1 MTSTTVSQD
10 ERRDALVGRAIQSAQ
25 SAADL
30 FAMYLGRRLGYYQS
44 LWKEGAATSV
54 ELAKRTGT
62 DERYT
67 REWLEQQAASG
78 FLDVDDVAA
87 APDKRRFT
95 LPEGHAAVLAD
106 SEDLNYVA
114 PIAAAMVAAMRKSD
128 ELANAFRSGGGVSWA
143 DFGPEMREAQGA
155 QNKPLFLKQL
165 AQDFIPA
172 IPDVHARLMADPP
185 ARVADIACGFGWS
198 SIGMAK
204 GYPKIRVD
212 GFDLDIPSVEAANA
226 NAREHGVSDR
236 VRFMAQDASDPKLA
250 GQYDLVTMF
259 EALHDM
265 SQPIEVLKTA
275 RKLAG
280 DRGTVLVIDERTDDE
295 FAAPAGDLDRLFYGF
310 SILVCLPDGMSH
322 TPSAATGT
330 VMRPATLRRYAQ
342 EAGFKDIE
350 PLEIE
355 AGFFR
360 FYRLR

>member
-155 QNKPLFLKQL
+155 QNKPLFLK
-165 AQDFIPA
+165 
-172 IPDVHARLMADPP
+172 
-185 ARVADIACGFGWS
+185 
-198 SIGMAK
+198 
-204 GYPKIRVD
+204 
-212 GFDLDIPSVEAANA
+212 
-226 NAREHGVSDR
+226 
-236 VRFMAQDASDPKLA
+236 
-250 GQYDLVTMF
+250 
-259 EALHDM
+259 
-265 SQPIEVLKTA
+265 
-275 RKLAG
+275 
-280 DRGTVLVIDERTDDE
+280 
-295 FAAPAGDLDRLFYGF
+295 
-310 SILVCLPDGMSH
+310 
-322 TPSAATGT
+322 
-330 VMRPATLRRYAQ
+330 
-342 EAGFKDIE
+342 
-350 PLEIE
+350 
-355 AGFFR
+355 
-360 FYRLR
+360 